1 MKPRIL
7 LTFAA
12 VCTLASLALVAFPL
26 WVIQPFRPQTHG
38 ALMLAIQARTWAPLL
53 TVLLLVA
60 VIACLLFLRPW
71 TATGKRWLRRLL
83 VGTLASLTV
92 LSAVAAR
99 VNIFEWMFHPDRDAI
114 FVTARQT
121 KLDPA
126 TMLMTVHL
134 DGQDRAWPITV
145 MAYHHVLNDW
155 MGETPI
161 AATY

>member
-7 LTFAA
+7 LIAA
-12 VCTLASLALVAFPL
+12 TLLTLTGLVLVAYPL
-26 WVIQPFRPQTHG
+26 WVLWPFRRQTPHQ
-38 ALMLAIQARTWAPLL
+38 LMLAFQTGAWTPLA
-53 TVLLLVA
+53 TLLLLAATVG
-60 VIACLLFLRPW
+60 CLAGLRPW
-71 TATGKRWLRRLL
+71 AGTGRRWLRRLL
-83 VGTLASLTV
+83 LGSLAGLAL
-92 LSAVAAR
+92 LSTVAAR

-114 FVTARQT
+114 FVTARQA

>member
-12 VCTLASLALVAFPL
+12 VFTLASLALVAFPM
-26 WVIQPFRPQTHG
+26 WEIRPFRSQAPG
-38 ALMLAIQARTWAPLL
+38 ALMLAMQARTWAPLF

-60 VIACLLFLRPW
+60 VIACLVFLRPW
-71 TATGKRWLRRLL
+71 TAAGRRWLRRLL
-83 VGTLASLTV
+83 VGTLAGLTV
-92 LSAVAAR
+92 LSAAAAR
-99 VNIFEWMFHPDRDAI
+99 VNVFEWMFHPDHEAV
-114 FVTARQT
+114 FVSAHQA

-134 DGQDRAWPITV
+134 EGQDRAWPITV